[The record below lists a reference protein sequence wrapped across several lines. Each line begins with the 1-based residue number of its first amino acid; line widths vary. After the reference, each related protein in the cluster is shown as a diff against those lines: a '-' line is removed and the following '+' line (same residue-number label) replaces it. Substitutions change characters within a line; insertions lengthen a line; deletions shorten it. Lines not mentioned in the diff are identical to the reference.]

1 MKTYGQFCPIARASE
16 ILAER
21 WTLIIFRNLFLG
33 CTTFNEIDA
42 GAPLLSRTLLTKR
55 LRDLERAGV
64 IEIRPKPGGHGSVYE
79 LTQAGRELQAVLH
92 AIGGWADKW
101 MDVTFEHSDPD
112 VVLWHCGRLSGVLR
126 NFPRSGWWSA
136 STSSVGAQGQALV
149 PYRRQGSGDLPPTPG
164 FRRGPYRRDRG
175 SPDIRPVAPR
185 LGRMG

>member
-112 VVLWHCGRLSGVLR
+112 VVLWHCSRLSGVLR

-136 STSSVGAQGQALV
+136 STSSVGGT
-149 PYRRQGSGDLPPTPG
+149 GSGS
-164 FRRGPYRRDRG
+164 G
-175 SPDIRPVAPR
+175 SLSKTRKWRSAADARVSKRTLSSRSRITRYSPS
-185 LGRMG
+185 GT